1 MTSATRAG
9 GSGWRAAFSSLGHR
23 DYALFWSAALVSNS
37 GTWMQTVT
45 VPYVLYHLT
54 DNSSTWLGLAAF
66 MQFFPA
72 LVVGPLAGTLAD
84 RVERRRV
91 LIVTQTVQMVVA
103 FSLWGFWVSGQATPG
118 IILAHLLVAGVASG
132 INIASWQSF
141 VPLLVPQEDMLNA
154 VRLNSMQFTGARAF
168 GPALGG
174 LVLGRFGPSTAF
186 MVNAVTFL
194 LVIGVLFMVNPRP
207 HALVSG
213 ATLRQH
219 FFEGVAYIRRR
230 SGLILAIVT
239 VTVVAFFGSSLIQLA
254 PAFATSQFKVGAGAY
269 GLLVTA
275 FGTGAIVGAVLM
287 SVLGERV
294 RRSRMALAGTLIL
307 SLASLGLGLAT
318 RYAVGVAAV
327 GVMGVAYMLVAV
339 SLNTAVQAGVSEP
352 YRGRV
357 LSIYLMGLLAGLPIG
372 ALVEG
377 RLGDVIGLRPTV
389 VASAVALLAYVVLA
403 VVSFHRLRAIDRDLI
418 GDDADAIDETAEAA
432 PAAQAAASA
441 AVYAPSMPRRP

>member
-1 MTSATRAG
+1 VTAVARPG

-23 DYALFWSAALVSNS
+23 DFALFWSAALVSNS

-54 DNSSTWLGLAAF
+54 DNSATWLGLAAF

-72 LVVGPLAGTLAD
+72 VVVGPLAGTLAD

-91 LIVTQTVQMVVA
+91 LIVTQSVQMLVA

-118 IILAHLLVAGVASG
+118 IILLHLLVSGIASG

-141 VPLLVPQEDMLNA
+141 VPLLVPHEDMLNA

-168 GPALGG
+168 GPALAGF
-174 LVLGRFGPSTAF
+174 VLGRFGPSTAF
-186 MVNAVTFL
+186 LFNAVTFL
-194 LVIGVLFMVNPRP
+194 LVIAVLFMVSPRP
-207 HALVSG
+207 HAVVSG
-213 ATLRQH
+213 ATFRQH
-219 FFEGVAYIRRR
+219 FLEGLAYIRRR
-230 SGLILAIVT
+230 SGLVLSIVT
-239 VTVVAFFGSSLIQLA
+239 VTVIAFFGSSLIQLA
-254 PAFATSQFKVGAGAY
+254 PAFASSQFKVGAGAY

-275 FGTGAIVGAVLM
+275 FGCGAIVGAVVM

-307 SLASLGLGLAT
+307 AAGALGLALAT

-327 GVMGVAYMLVAV
+327 GVMGVAYLLVAV
-339 SLNTAVQAGVSEP
+339 SLNTAVQAGVSER

-357 LSIYLMGLLAGLPIG
+357 VSIYLMGLLAGLPVG

-377 RLGDVIGLRPTV
+377 RLGDLIGLRPTV
-389 VASAVALLAYVVLA
+389 VASSVALFAFVVLA
-403 VVSFHRLRAIDRDLI
+403 LISFHGLRAIDLDLTY
-418 GDDADAIDETAEAA
+418 DDEDEAGEALA
-432 PAAQAAASA
+432 PATAAATG
-441 AVYAPSMPRRP
+441 VYSPPTPRRP